1 MIDILLGVILWQRLH
16 VVGMIMDLYV
26 DSFKFRG
33 RNVKG
38 KIEQLINVLENYT
51 FEALLEFFNSS
62 PA

>member
-1 MIDILLGVILWQRLH
+1 
-16 VVGMIMDLYV
+16 MDLYV